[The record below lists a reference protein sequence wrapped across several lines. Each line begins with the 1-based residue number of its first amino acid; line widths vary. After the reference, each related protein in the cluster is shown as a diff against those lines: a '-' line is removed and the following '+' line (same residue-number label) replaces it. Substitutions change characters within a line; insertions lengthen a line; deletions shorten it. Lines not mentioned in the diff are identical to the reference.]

1 MHLVSLTDPLK
12 WDFIPSQSAKS
23 TLIFGLIY
31 RSEKSQMIAQ
41 ENMHNCFEG
50 RPLNFTRE
58 TMEATWRVTPAEV
71 KRVLRTRVQ
80 PLFNKGAVA
89 MVVTTNPANAD
100 KVVEDFR
107 QKGLQVEKID
117 VDKIDLDQM

>member
-1 MHLVSLTDPLK
+1 
-12 WDFIPSQSAKS
+12 
-23 TLIFGLIY
+23 
-31 RSEKSQMIAQ
+31 
-41 ENMHNCFEG
+41 
-50 RPLNFTRE
+50 
-58 TMEATWRVTPAEV
+58 
-71 KRVLRTRVQ
+71 
-80 PLFNKGAVA
+80 